1 MPIGIT
7 SPAKNLFLIGSTGAS
22 STQDFLNRITPDGAD
37 SNQITPT
44 SILYDDTNQELYIAG
59 TQRDAT
65 SASSEGF
72 IYNTSDEA
80 PITIDFTVKL
90 KAGDS
95 FSNVVFNALCYDS
108 NLNLY
113 AAGSWDDGTT
123 PTTNRNYAPTLSK
136 FNSAGEHQWTI
147 TPVNATGDLDQIVF
161 NDVCADTYGNVY
173 VTGVGND
180 SDKLY
185 IAKYDTY
192 GTVLWYKSYTDQD
205 LDSFYNFEGRSIDIN
220 SQNELVIVGTAL
232 GPAKYMS
239 VMLKVSTDGA
249 LLWDKTI
256 EIGED
261 PTTNF
266 FQLTDVHIDGNDQIY
281 LCGHDD
287 AFLDGTYESYVI
299 KMTKEG
305 NMLWQTK
312 TKEPNK
318 DIFYQEIS
326 VDTLTGQSI
335 VAGYVEE
342 ATNAYQI
349 IQRYD
354 NAGKLIWT
362 RKIQSPNNQASST
375 TMSSDPSY
383 YYIAFADQ
391 TSNAA
396 DPTSFLFGKLSV
408 TGSGLGDFN
417 YSDGAAVQTYE
428 IITINTETATLR
440 DGSLRNDSS
449 DFITYPFS
457 PIKVVFG
464 ENAGGNLIYSDK
476 KPQHET
482 NTHDITFAS
491 ETIIQSSVPPVSA
504 SDISRGNAL
513 LLNYEFDNEFTYDR
527 AENLANNSETFE
539 NWTAN
544 GSRATITPNQIVA
557 PDGSLTADM
566 IEDANSGSG
575 NKNLYQYI
583 TITSTETYTASLYVK
598 AGTSDWANWY
608 FDDTNVSFQFSTE
621 TISLDPNSGNLGGSG
636 TATAGFDNVGNGWYR
651 LYLKDVYASSG
662 SRPFGIWT
670 GANSQTYSPAY
681 VGDPQYNFYIWG
693 AQVEQGSTLG
703 RYIRTTGTAITAPT
717 TVENLVS
724 SSYTGTI
731 NGATFNSAGY
741 FEFDNDYIDAGYS
754 IPTNNFTVET
764 WFKKT
769 DTTYWSPVWA
779 CEVWNQSSGYLLYFD
794 GNNVLE
800 LTTGGNSTGP
810 LQVNTIGNMTD
821 WRHLVLTI
829 DGSNVAT
836 IYQNGFSLGSTTI
849 TPVGSIQKPLRIGA
863 RFSNDGNGSADGR
876 QTQSGELR
884 AYNIALSATEI
895 VKNFNATCGKYGLPL
910 YAGPPII
917 SSQDQYVVAKFNLDS
932 YQDQTS
938 DPISDS
944 GPNSYQILQ
953 TGTVAPY
960 VISNTDSPLN
970 NGNNYI
976 SKPGT
981 GENGAKGFYFNNS
994 QFTQA
999 VHDNIFTSGT
1009 DWSFSWWGKFNYS
1022 GSGFKTFYIWGQRA
1036 STGMSIDILTNSTTN
1051 YTLRITAAVAAGNT
1065 GASISIPISTLY
1077 TDNTWAH
1084 FVVGWKAV
1092 SSTSGYPYVWVNG
1105 NKPSTGLGSGT
1116 QLYNLPIVGGN
1127 QTDFYRTFSTTAL
1140 LWHQFSSEEL
1150 STSVDDFVI
1159 YNVIDPWINRDPQ
1172 YFVPSESLP

>member
-65 SASSEGF
+65 SSSSEGF
-72 IYNTSDEA
+72 IYNTPDEA

-192 GTVLWYKSYTDQD
+192 GTVLWYKSYTDLD

-318 DIFYQEIS
+318 DIFFQEIS

-354 NAGKLIWT
+354 NAGELIWT

-513 LLNYEFDNEFTYDR
+513 LLNYEFDNEFTYDP
-527 AENLANNSETFE
+527 AHNLIP
-539 NWTAN
+539 N
-544 GSRATITPNQIVA
+544 GNQIGGAGWSNPGGNSINLTTNNPSPSGENVA
-557 PDGSLTADM
+557 STWTGPGYYEVVSGTTDGT
-566 IEDANSGSG
+566 
-575 NKNLYQYI
+575 
-583 TITSTETYTASLYVK
+583 TYTMSVYAK
-598 AGTSDWANWY
+598 QNA
-608 FDDTNVSFQFSTE
+608 
-621 TISLDPNSGNLGGSG
+621 GGSG
-636 TATAGFDNVGNGWYR
+636 GAAVLQFGSDTTLWGGGSDKAHASFNLATGTVTGTEPGVVSAGVEDVGNGWYR
-651 LYLKDVYASSG
+651 CYVSG
-662 SRPFGIWT
+662 IKSGTGDIAVICYCGNQGT
-670 GANSQTYSPAY
+670 GATLYA
-681 VGDPQYNFYIWG
+681 WG
-693 AQVEQGSTLG
+693 AQLEASSTLN
-703 RYIRTTGTAITAPT
+703 RHVKTSGTAIPAST
-717 TVENLVS
+717 TVKNLS
-724 SSYTGTI
+724 STSYTGTI
-731 NGATFNSAGY
+731 NEPTFSPNGY
-741 FEFDNDYIDAGYS
+741 FEHEGTAQTAGSIYASNSGLPTGSSPRTMEAWVYMDTLGAGGNPGFLTYGNDAAGQQSGLRYVNTGLQVSFWTGTYDFNTGYDPGFAHFFHYVATYDNNDLVKAYVNGSIIGQKDLSATPLNTVLGGNLMLFRVNEPPSGPNYYPHDGRIGEVRIYNVALDEATIYKNYLATRHKYPAPDLFVSGLTTTLVSQHLGGYSDFNTETSLVDSSLSGTDISIDTNAGYS
-754 IPTNNFTVET
+754 LTTFNGLEVVRVDETTAQLGSFTNLSSLPTGTSWSCAMWVYYDAANFDNEGHRTFFSSDRMRLQWDNAGTGNIEGL
-764 WFKKT
+764 WKGELNIGG
-769 DTTYWSPVWA
+769 SPVPSFETA
-779 CEVWNQSSGYLLYFD
+779 NTDGYNETLTIANFLNRWNHVMYTSDGTNVKLYWDGTLQSTVAVSCAFRSSSTAEFGIGYNISSLGGGDSIERETGVGYIGGFNIWSSALSSGEA
-794 GNNVLE
+794 G
-800 LTTGGNSTGP
+800 
-810 LQVNTIGNMTD
+810 
-821 WRHLVLTI
+821 
-829 DGSNVAT
+829 
-836 IYQNGFSLGSTTI
+836 
-849 TPVGSIQKPLRIGA
+849 
-863 RFSNDGNGSADGR
+863 
-876 QTQSGELR
+876 
-884 AYNIALSATEI
+884 I
-895 VKNFNATCGKYGLPL
+895 VFESERRRYG
-910 YAGPPII
+910 
-917 SSQDQYVVAKFNLDS
+917 V
-932 YQDQTS
+932 
-938 DPISDS
+938 
-944 GPNSYQILQ
+944 
-953 TGTVAPY
+953 
-960 VISNTDSPLN
+960 
-970 NGNNYI
+970 
-976 SKPGT
+976 
-981 GENGAKGFYFNNS
+981 
-994 QFTQA
+994 
-999 VHDNIFTSGT
+999 
-1009 DWSFSWWGKFNYS
+1009 
-1022 GSGFKTFYIWGQRA
+1022 
-1036 STGMSIDILTNSTTN
+1036 
-1051 YTLRITAAVAAGNT
+1051 
-1065 GASISIPISTLY
+1065 
-1077 TDNTWAH
+1077 
-1084 FVVGWKAV
+1084 
-1092 SSTSGYPYVWVNG
+1092 
-1105 NKPSTGLGSGT
+1105 
-1116 QLYNLPIVGGN
+1116 
-1127 QTDFYRTFSTTAL
+1127 
-1140 LWHQFSSEEL
+1140 
-1150 STSVDDFVI
+1150 
-1159 YNVIDPWINRDPQ
+1159 
-1172 YFVPSESLP
+1172 